1 MDIRV
6 DQTTLLKNLS
16 AWDKFLKRKV
26 RIIACGGTAMTLINI
41 KASTKDIDFLI
52 PEPKEYKYLVNTI
65 IDLGYERKTGT
76 GWQKD
81 RGYIFDLYVGKTIF
95 TTELLESPLKAGN
108 YIPFKNFSSIHLG
121 VLNYYDLIITK
132 LFRYSPVDMDDCLSL
147 IREKSREIDIEKLKS
162 RFYATSSYDISDEKN
177 RRNFDYF
184 YKIITKEKI

>member
-1 MDIRV
+1 MDARV
-6 DQTTLLKNLS
+6 DKTTLLNNLS
-16 AWDKFLKRKV
+16 AWDRFLKRKV

-132 LFRYSPVDMDDCLSL
+132 LFRYSQVDIDDCLSL
-147 IREKSREIDIEKLKS
+147 IREKAGEIDIEKLKS
-162 RFYATSSYDISDEKN
+162 RFYETSSYDISDEKN
-177 RRNFDYF
+177 RKNFDYF
-184 YKIITKEKI
+184 YKIVTKEKI

>member
-1 MDIRV
+1 MDIQV
-6 DQTTLLKNLS
+6 DKTTLLKNLS
-16 AWDKFLKRKV
+16 AWDRFLKRKV
-26 RIIACGGTAMTLINI
+26 RMIACGGTAMTLINI
-41 KASTKDIDFLI
+41 KASTKDIDLLI

-65 IDLGYERKTGT
+65 IDLGYEKKTGT

-132 LFRYSPVDMDDCLSL
+132 LFRYSPIDIDDCLFL
-147 IREKSREIDIEKLKS
+147 IREKAGEIDIGKLKS
-162 RFYATSSYDISDEKN
+162 RFYETSSYDISDEKN
-177 RRNFDYF
+177 RKNFDYF
-184 YKIITKEKI
+184 YKKVTKEKI

>member
-1 MDIRV
+1 MDIQV
-6 DQTTLLKNLS
+6 DKTTLLKNLS
-16 AWDKFLKRKV
+16 AWDRFMKRKV

-41 KASTKDIDFLI
+41 KASTKDIDLLI

-132 LFRYSPVDMDDCLSL
+132 LFRYSSIDIDDCLSL
-147 IREKSREIDIEKLKS
+147 IKEKAGEIDIGKLKS
-162 RFYATSSYDISDEKN
+162 RFYETSSYDISYEKN
-177 RRNFDYF
+177 RKNFDYF
-184 YKIITKEKI
+184 YKKVTKEKI

>member
-1 MDIRV
+1 MDIQV
-6 DQTTLLKNLS
+6 DKTTLLKNLS
-16 AWDKFLKRKV
+16 AWDRFLKRKV

-41 KASTKDIDFLI
+41 KASTKDIDLLI

-65 IDLGYERKTGT
+65 IDLGYERKAGT

-132 LFRYSPVDMDDCLSL
+132 LFRYSPIDIDDCLSL
-147 IREKSREIDIEKLKS
+147 IGEKAGEIDIGKLKS
-162 RFYATSSYDISDEKN
+162 RFYETSSYDISDEKN
-177 RRNFDYF
+177 RKNFDYF
-184 YKIITKEKI
+184 YKKVTKEKI

>member
-1 MDIRV
+1 MDIQV
-6 DQTTLLKNLS
+6 DKTTLLKNLS
-16 AWDKFLKRKV
+16 AWDRFLKRKV
-26 RIIACGGTAMTLINI
+26 RMIACGGTAMTLINI
-41 KASTKDIDFLI
+41 KASTKDIDLLI

-65 IDLGYERKTGT
+65 IDLGYEKKTGT

-132 LFRYSPVDMDDCLSL
+132 LFRYSPIDIDDCLSL
-147 IREKSREIDIEKLKS
+147 IREKAGEIDIGKLKS
-162 RFYATSSYDISDEKN
+162 RFYETSSYDISDEKN
-177 RRNFDYF
+177 RKNFDYF
-184 YKIITKEKI
+184 YKKVTKEKI

>member
-1 MDIRV
+1 MDIQV
-6 DQTTLLKNLS
+6 DKTTLLKNLS
-16 AWDKFLKRKV
+16 AWDRFLKRKV
-26 RIIACGGTAMTLINI
+26 HMIACGGTAMTLINI
-41 KASTKDIDFLI
+41 KASTKDIDLLI

-132 LFRYSPVDMDDCLSL
+132 LFRYSPIDIDDCLSL
-147 IREKSREIDIEKLKS
+147 IREKAGEIDIGKLKS
-162 RFYATSSYDISDEKN
+162 RFYETSSYDIFGEKN
-177 RRNFDYF
+177 RKNFDYF
-184 YKIITKEKI
+184 YKKVTKEKI